1 MLSLYKEEDEVRTYG
16 DLPHTSKLPKTTN
29 DDRPSTSLASN
40 ISQIDGDQ
48 QFLHHGECD
57 DDLSSAGSCVDIL
70 DEDVGSRRLDSI
82 PISATRVLENLPTQR
97 QSASTAKLDPAPA
110 HIRDIFSSILG
121 DLFHYMHRPKTP
133 KDHEMNKTYFRHL
146 ADAFLI
152 WDEGKMNE
160 VRQTLREHGFSDK
173 DIDLKLF
180 YEPDFFRECVPR
192 VAPPPSVM
200 YWRVRKVF
208 ETFGNSVESKSKKP
222 LFNDAAWKKANGV
235 LREILA
241 GYASDPPGVNFYQEK
256 LDATG
261 KPICNKYGL
270 QIYTCCR
277 GTNGVECVHKHIK
290 AVFGAFRAGPKYS
303 STILREY
310 RHQYNHR
317 ISQAKRRGFPCFGH

>member
-1 MLSLYKEEDEVRTYG
+1 MTPQHIPYRARTELPGSNGNRRTKEANRYVRIEKILAPTMTIPGLNEKLSNGKKGDGISLGDARLKDDSGEQVVMLLPLSMLSLYNEEDEVRTYG

-29 DDRPSTSLASN
+29 DVRPSTSLAGN
-40 ISQIDGDQ
+40 ISQIDGDEQ
-48 QFLHHGECD
+48 ILHHGECD

-82 PISATRVLENLPTQR
+82 PISATRVLENLSTQR

-152 WDEGKMNE
+152 WDKGKMNE
-160 VRQTLREHGFSDK
+160 VRQTLRKHGFSDK

-192 VAPPPSVM
+192 VAPP
-200 YWRVRKVF
+200 
-208 ETFGNSVESKSKKP
+208 EE
-222 LFNDAAWKKANGV
+222 NGM
-235 LREILA
+235 
-241 GYASDPPGVNFYQEK
+241 
-256 LDATG
+256 
-261 KPICNKYGL
+261 
-270 QIYTCCR
+270 
-277 GTNGVECVHKHIK
+277 
-290 AVFGAFRAGPKYS
+290 
-303 STILREY
+303 
-310 RHQYNHR
+310 
-317 ISQAKRRGFPCFGH
+317 